1 MSQHILSPLV
11 VLAGALAL
19 PATRLAPT
27 ATTATTAPQPI
38 LEPASAQAD
47 DANPLAI
54 FPVPSADLEI
64 SIGGDA
70 TPSLADVLMQFEDI
84 CGHNLHI
91 STGTL
96 QELRDVTTGLSRSVT
111 VPRQEVYSYVSALL
125 SSSGFVMAETRAV
138 GPRLLSI
145 WSLNSHERG
154 LVRAQARAVD
164 VDEIA
169 RYERHPALLVETVLY
184 VENIDARQV
193 TNSMR
198 VTVTDANIQVIT
210 PISAHSLLLTGTG
223 PEVADWIRLIRSAD
237 AGELQFVEPEVPV
250 TEPGPGSK

>member
-27 ATTATTAPQPI
+27 APQPVI
-38 LEPASAQAD
+38 EPASAQAD

-54 FPVPSADLEI
+54 FPIPSADLEI

-84 CGHNLHI
+84 CGHNLHV

-138 GPRLLSI
+138 EPRLLSI

-169 RYERHPALLVETVLY
+169 RYERHPALLVETVLH

-198 VTVTDANIQVIT
+198 ATVTDTNIQVIT

-250 TEPGPGSK
+250 TDPGPGSK